1 MLHQKPPHAA
11 ILAAFFAVFI
21 LGDYLHAIQLC
32 KKAARFC
39 GHVLVEVAK

>member
-1 MLHQKPPHAA
+1 MLHQKHPHAA
-11 ILAAFFAVFI
+11 ILAALFAFFI
-21 LGDYLHAIQLC
+21 LGDYFHSIQLC